1 VVGFGK
7 KFPVVSIRM
16 LLNPSPFV
24 RVLRTTMPTD
34 TSFRSK
40 LVARLTVQTAA
51 VVLGIAVTIG
61 TMIWNASSVNSA
73 VDSLQESAVTQSRI
87 NEDQTKINTQTL
99 LLLTSLQNQ
108 VAIQQRVLEACCIR
122 YTTPRQ

>member
-1 VVGFGK
+1 
-7 KFPVVSIRM
+7 
-16 LLNPSPFV
+16 
-24 RVLRTTMPTD
+24 MPTD

-73 VDSLQESAVTQSRI
+73 VDALQESAVTQSRI